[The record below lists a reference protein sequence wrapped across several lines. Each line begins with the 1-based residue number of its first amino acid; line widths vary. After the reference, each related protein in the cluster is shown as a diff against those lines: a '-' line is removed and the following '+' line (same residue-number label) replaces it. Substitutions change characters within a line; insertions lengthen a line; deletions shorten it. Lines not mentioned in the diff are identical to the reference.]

1 MLQKKLILFSLLL
14 SLFACKGQEAELE
27 PKFDPQSVG
36 VFELQMGLDSAQWT
50 VRDIVETYL
59 QRIEDY
65 NQKGPHLAA
74 IISVNPQALS
84 IADSLDKLL
93 ARGEKLGRLHGIPV
107 ILKDNIES
115 LDSMPTT
122 AGSRALAA
130 NFVFRDSKVAER
142 LRAEGAIILAKANLS
157 EWANF
162 RGQNSISGWS
172 AMGGFTRNPYV
183 LSRNPCGSSSGSAV
197 AVAAGLAPIAIGT
210 ETNGSIIC
218 PSQANGIVG
227 LKPTVG
233 LVSGKGIIPIAWS
246 QDAAGPMAKSV
257 AETALVLAVLA
268 DPDPENPGNF
278 EQWPPQNWRAQASP
292 AALQPEK
299 VLLGKRI
306 GIYREAAGKD
316 ARVDSLFEAAQRQ
329 LEALGGSLVEIPKTL
344 ASGTNYASYQVMLFE
359 YQVGLNRYF
368 QSLGPQ
374 SQLQSIQDL
383 IAFNRQDS
391 IELQWFGQEY
401 LELAAAVDTTDW
413 KSYRYNLKMMQN
425 NSRAEGIDRVM
436 DSLQLDI
443 IMAPSGSPAWMI
455 DPVNA
460 DHYQLSSSSPAAI
473 SGYPS
478 ISLPMGTVHGLP
490 VGVSFFGR
498 AFSEQS
504 LVEIA
509 QIFEQARGPIPPP
522 QFLEVDPPLK
532 N

>member
-1 MLQKKLILFSLLL
+1 MLQKKLILFSLLFT
-14 SLFACKGQEAELE
+14 LFACNAQEQEHEA
-27 PKFDPQSVG
+27 KFDPLKVG

-59 QRIEDY
+59 QRIETY
-65 NQKGPHLAA
+65 NKQGPHLAA
-74 IISVNPQALS
+74 IISLNPQALS
-84 IADSLDKLL
+84 IADSLDALL
-93 ARGEKLGRLHGIPV
+93 AEGKKLGRLHGIPIV
-107 ILKDNIES
+107 LKDNIES

-122 AGSRALAA
+122 AGSRALAE
-130 NFVFRDSKVAER
+130 NYVFRDAKLAAR
-142 LRAEGAIILAKANLS
+142 LRAEGAIILGKANLS

-172 AMGGFTRNPYV
+172 AVGGFTRNPYV

-197 AVAAGLAPIAIGT
+197 VVAAGLAPIAIGT

-233 LVSGKGIIPIAWS
+233 LVSGEGIIPISWS
-246 QDAAGPMAKSV
+246 QDAAGPMAKTV
-257 AETALVLAVLA
+257 AEAALVLSIIA
-268 DPDPENPGNF
+268 DPDPKNPGNF
-278 EQWPPQNWRAQASP
+278 KQWPPVNWRGEVSP
-292 AALQPEK
+292 ATIIPKQA
-299 VLLGKRI
+299 LLGKRI

-316 ARVDSLFEAAQRQ
+316 PRVDSLFEVTQQQ
-329 LEALGGSLVEIPKTL
+329 LKELGASLVEIPKIL

-359 YQVGLNRYF
+359 YKLGLNRYF

-374 SQLQSIQDL
+374 RPLGSIQDL
-383 IAFNRQDS
+383 IAFNRADS
-391 IELQWFGQEY
+391 LELQWFGQEY
-401 LELAAAVDTTDW
+401 LELTVNIDTNDW
-413 KSYRYNLKMMQN
+413 KAYQYNLKMMQH
-425 NSRAEGIDRVM
+425 NSREAGINRVM
-436 DSLQLDI
+436 DSLHLDV
-443 IMAPSGSPAWMI
+443 IMAPSGSPAWMT
-455 DPVNA
+455 DPING

-478 ISLPMGTVHGLP
+478 ISLPMGTIHGLP

-498 AFSEQS
+498 ALSEQS

-509 QIFEQARGPIPPP
+509 QIFEQTRGPIPPP
-522 QFLEVDPPLK
+522 QFLAVDPVLK